1 MEINKDRKF
10 NEKKKNLIDL
20 IKGYS
25 YSLQYLT
32 FISGFLLIT
41 IGLIVILFL
50 RDIQSTGIILTIIGA
65 ISLIIS
71 TIFNLSKIKNY
82 LISSKGAYG
91 ANTLFI
97 LIGVVVI
104 SLIISLLSMA

>member
-1 MEINKDRKF
+1 M
-10 NEKKKNLIDL
+10 

-25 YSLQYLT
+25 YSIQYLT

-82 LISSKGAYG
+82 LIK
-91 ANTLFI
+91 F
-97 LIGVVVI
+97 
-104 SLIISLLSMA
+104 